1 VVASRGRRV
10 AVIVDVHC
18 HILHGLDDG
27 PKHIDDSV
35 RQAAAHVAAG
45 TDTVVATP
53 HVRPDLPDV
62 DSQAIARATRALS
75 DLLADRGAALT
86 VLPGAEVDL
95 QHACALD
102 DDELAA
108 LHLGGGPWLLV
119 EAPLRRSGKDAE
131 VLLGLLRSRGHRLL
145 LAHPERSPQ
154 FLRNPDLLRSVV
166 ADGARTQVT
175 ALALTGGFGS
185 TVRRYARWMVEE
197 QLAHVVASDAHD
209 LRARPPGMHAPLAQ
223 AGFAE
228 LAPWLL
234 EQGPQAILAGDD
246 VPVPP
251 APKRGGL
258 RLPRLRGPR

>member
-1 VVASRGRRV
+1 VVASGDQRI
-10 AVIVDVHC
+10 AVIVDVPC
-18 HILHGLDDG
+18 PILPGIDDG
-27 PKHIDDSV
+27 PTTMDDSV

-45 TDTVVATP
+45 AAVVVATP
-53 HVRPDLPDV
+53 HVRPDLATN
-62 DSQAIARATRALS
+62 DSHRIAAATQALS
-75 DLLADRGAALT
+75 DLLASRGAAPR

-95 QHACALD
+95 EHACRLD

-108 LHLGGGPWLLV
+108 LRLGGGPWLMV
-119 EAPLRRSGKDAE
+119 EAPLRRAADDAE

-145 LAHPERSPQ
+145 IAHPERSPQ
-154 FLRNPDLLRSVV
+154 FLRRPDLLRSVV
-166 ADGARTQVT
+166 ANGAVTQVT

-185 TVRRYARWMVEE
+185 TVRRYARWMIDE

-209 LRARPPGMHAPLAQ
+209 LRARPPGTLGPLAQ

-234 EQGPQAILAGDD
+234 EQGPEAVLSGNE

-258 RLPRLRGPR
+258 RLPRLRRPR

>member
-1 VVASRGRRV
+1 VVARRGRRV

-18 HILHGLDDG
+18 HILPGLDDG
-27 PKHIDDSV
+27 PQVIDDSV

-45 TDTVVATP
+45 TDAVIATP
-53 HVRPDLPDV
+53 HVRADLPDV
-62 DSQAIARATRALS
+62 DSARIARTAQALS
-75 DLLADRGAALT
+75 ELLASRGAALK

-95 QHACALD
+95 KHACALD
-102 DDELAA
+102 DDELVA
-108 LHLGGGPWLLV
+108 LRLGGGPWLMV
-119 EAPLRRSGKDAE
+119 EAPLRRSADDAE
-131 VLLGLLRSRGHRLL
+131 VMLGLLRSRGHRLL
-145 LAHPERSPQ
+145 IAHPERSPQ
-154 FLRNPDLLRSVV
+154 FLRNPGLLRSVV
-166 ADGARTQVT
+166 AAGAVTQVT

-234 EQGPQAILAGDD
+234 EQGPEAVLAGTD

-251 APKRGGL
+251 APRRGGL